1 VATNASATRTLLR
14 LQSGKVSADFP
25 LTAGLTPDQR
35 GGLPARPAADA
46 SLSLADQIAGLGLEL
61 AALKAQ
67 QAEAFLMTIAAVIPP
82 GLVFSARE
90 LWRHQT
96 VSADL
101 REAFQAAGL
110 TNVRRLGRRLE
121 QLQRLSGAV
130 QIERLGI
137 DCDGVR
143 WMVKGLRSV

>member
-1 VATNASATRTLLR
+1 MSEI
-14 LQSGKVSADFP
+14 SGAESWPFP
-25 LTAGLTPDQR
+25 WLHPR
-35 GGLPARPAADA
+35 
-46 SLSLADQIAGLGLEL
+46 
-61 AALKAQ
+61 
-67 QAEAFLMTIAAVIPP
+67 
-82 GLVFSARE
+82 
-90 LWRHQT
+90 
-96 VSADL
+96 

-143 WMVKGLRSV
+143 WMVKGGSV